1 VNTPSETRIAA
12 ISPAW
17 IPSTGA
23 AAFVTG
29 ACTVIMGT
37 LPLLM
42 GLFAERHGLNF
53 QQIGWIGAAGEAGTF
68 CGVLLA
74 YWLIERGTLRL
85 GMQLGAAIAL
95 VFALFTAAADTFPSL
110 LSWRAL
116 TALGVGCV
124 FAIGTYVLGRST
136 VPARSFSLM
145 SGVQVACGSAHAA
158 ALPWIHLHFGYVAAV
173 SSVAFW
179 FAVILILVSCVSPFA
194 KTELARS
201 ELESDSAAAVRGHF
215 ASARLLVA
223 VLAFQTSVVVIWLYS
238 ERMAM
243 AAGLPREHIAAA
255 IALGNLGGLPAS
267 LFGALVGERFGYLR
281 TVLLATIAII
291 CGELLILDASSAAA
305 YAVGQF
311 VFNFG
316 WLLGVSYYLGML
328 AKSDLSGR
336 MIRLAPFALV
346 VAGALGPLLIA
357 SFTTSDSPNPIVGL
371 SLFFCAGAFALAMGR
386 RS

>member
-12 ISPAW
+12 SSPAW
-17 IPSTGA
+17 ISAIGI

-29 ACTVIMGT
+29 ASTVIMGT
-37 LPLLM
+37 LPLLV
-42 GLFAERHGLNF
+42 GFFAEQHGLTF
-53 QQIGWIGAAGEAGTF
+53 QQIGWIGAAGEGGTF
-68 CGVLLA
+68 SGVLLA

-85 GMQLGAAIAL
+85 GMQLGAAIAM
-95 VFALFTAAADTFPSL
+95 VFALLTATADTFPLL

-145 SGVQVACGSAHAA
+145 SGVQVACGAAHAA
-158 ALPWIHLHFGYVAAV
+158 VLPWIHLNLGYVAAV
-173 SSVAFW
+173 ASVAFW
-179 FAVILILVSCVSPFA
+179 FAVILVLVSWISPVS
-194 KTELARS
+194 KTGFARS
-201 ELESDSAAAVRGHF
+201 EPALESTPAVRRGF
-215 ASARLLVA
+215 VSTRLLLA

-243 AAGLPREHIAAA
+243 AAGLPREHVAVA
-255 IALGNLGGLPAS
+255 IALGNLGGLPAC
-267 LFGALVGERFGYLR
+267 LLGTLVGERFGYLR
-281 TVLLATIAII
+281 TVLLATIAVI
-291 CGELLILDASSAAA
+291 CGELLILDASSVAA
-305 YAVGQF
+305 YAAGQSI
-311 VFNFG
+311 FNFG

-336 MIRLAPFALV
+336 MIRLAPLALV
-346 VAGALGPLLIA
+346 VAAALGPLLVA

-371 SLFFCAGAFALAMGR
+371 SLFFCAGAFALATAR